1 MARMSRI
8 PFGVWPRA
16 VSLAKRLGLPAT
28 HLTETTKEKLRQT
41 VAKIERLEEEKK
53 EVAEQIKEIYAEAKA
68 FGFDVKALRQ
78 VIRLRKVEKADRE
91 EQEMM
96 LELYLMATGD
106 A

>member
-1 MARMSRI
+1 MDDA
-8 PFGVWPRA
+8 A
-16 VSLAKRLGLPAT
+16 AT

-41 VAKIERLEEEKK
+41 VSKIERLEEEKK

>member
-1 MARMSRI
+1 MEDA
-8 PFGVWPRA
+8 A
-16 VSLAKRLGLPAT
+16 AT

>member
-1 MARMSRI
+1 MEDSA
-8 PFGVWPRA
+8 
-16 VSLAKRLGLPAT
+16 AT

-41 VAKIERLEEEKK
+41 VGKIERLEEEKK
-53 EVAEQIKEIYAEAKA
+53 EVAEQIKEVYAEAKA

-78 VIRLRKVEKADRE
+78 VIRLRKVDKADRE

-106 A
+106 S